1 MMELPEKP
9 EQIKNN
15 EKKEAELKI
24 RPSGKSFHIYNR
36 KQGLP
41 YQTPKSWNLTHKTRA
56 EFTTRQTRLN
66 T

>member
-15 EKKEAELKI
+15 ENKEAELKI
-24 RPSGKSFHIYNR
+24 RSSGKSFHIYNR

-41 YQTPKSWNLTHKTRA
+41 YQTPKSWNLTHKT
-56 EFTTRQTRLN
+56 
-66 T
+66 